1 MSATPPPTTNMPA
14 PTTSVP
20 LAAAAPAPLPYTEEE
35 QRWIR
40 LRDSIDPV
48 QHLPLDINSAF
59 YPTNTSVHILPAID
73 EAFNAGLMTGT
84 GVSTNFNFVN
94 LPRSS
99 AGMHCQR
106 LYYQNGLANGIRQRL
121 AASAPATATIP
132 AHTPTRN
139 QAPKLN
145 PPKTFD
151 GTRSEYKSFIMQ
163 LNLIFNSDPD
173 RYTGNN
179 ADNAKIAY
187 AASFLSGSAKEWFQ
201 PHVNE
206 TTGAIS
212 FPTWTE
218 FVAALRAAFEDPDA
232 YQTAYN
238 KITSL
243 KQDKDCSSYYAA
255 SVSLATVLGI
265 DERTKIS
272 FFKKGLHA
280 ELKKALSYQ
289 ITLLTGFEEFVQA
302 CIKIDNQI
310 RANREARD
318 AILRTQGGQFA
329 PTPSTSTGTHSGP
342 MDLSGARYCSQK
354 RGPVTDQEKKRRKDN
369 NLCLYCGSSGH
380 WASQCPHKRSRG
392 KPSAAAAATSEGGV
406 LITTPAV
413 PVLSSA
419 SVAPAQVLYEAKN

>member
-1 MSATPPPTTNMPA
+1 MSATPPPPTNMPA

-20 LAAAAPAPLPYTEEE
+20 LAAAAPAPPPYTEEE

-99 AGMHCQR
+99 ARMHCQR

-121 AASAPATATIP
+121 AASAPATPTVP

-145 PPKTFD
+145 PRKTFD

-212 FPTWTE
+212 FPTWTD
-218 FVAALRAAFEDPDA
+218 FVAALRAAFQDPDA

-238 KITSL
+238 RIASL

-255 SVSLATVLGI
+255 FVSLATVLGI

-289 ITLLTGFEEFVQA
+289 ITLPTGFEEFVQA

-310 RANREARD
+310 RANREAHD
-318 AILRTQGGQFA
+318 AIPRTQGGQFA

-342 MDLSGARYCSQK
+342 MDLSGARYRSQK
-354 RGPVTDQEKKRRKDN
+354 RGPVTDQEKKRRRDN

-380 WASQCPHKRSRG
+380 
-392 KPSAAAAATSEGGV
+392 
-406 LITTPAV
+406 
-413 PVLSSA
+413 
-419 SVAPAQVLYEAKN
+419 